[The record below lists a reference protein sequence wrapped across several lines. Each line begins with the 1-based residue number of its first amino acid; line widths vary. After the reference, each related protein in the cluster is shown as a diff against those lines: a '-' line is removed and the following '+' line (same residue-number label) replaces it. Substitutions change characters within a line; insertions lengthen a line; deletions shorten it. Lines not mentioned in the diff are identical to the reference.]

1 MAADRGAGGG
11 NYLAGGAEGSEKA
24 ASIANFK
31 LIYMAHEGN
40 AEGIRELLDAGA
52 HPNFRDL
59 DGRTA
64 MHIPACEEHAVAV
77 QLLFEPG
84 AGCWS
89 ESWFFCCQIQTL
101 NSKHNLF
108 EQSTGCF

>member
-89 ESWFFCCQIQTL
+89 ESWFFCCSL
-101 NSKHNLF
+101 
-108 EQSTGCF
+108 